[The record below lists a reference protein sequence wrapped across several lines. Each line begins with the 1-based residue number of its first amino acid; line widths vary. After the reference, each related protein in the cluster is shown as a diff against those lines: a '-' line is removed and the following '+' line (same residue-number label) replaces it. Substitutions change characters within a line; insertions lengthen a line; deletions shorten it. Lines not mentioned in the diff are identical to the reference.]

1 MKVNP
6 SSRIRLHVYDNKI
19 MVKQFIK
26 TAQNIGGVI
35 GDKTKEIGG
44 NVGNTAKTVGNTAKN
59 VGNKAKNLGL
69 VIGDKAG
76 DAAKKIGNGAK
87 RTSKTIGDKTFDT
100 AVSIG
105 GVAMKIGDSLQKINL
120 GKLID
125 DLEQKQAFADHLETV
140 NEEIVQEQQRQE
152 LVREAEAR
160 CRATIIHHLHE
171 FLVKFPL
178 ATYEEWISDLHPD
191 NVTPTKQKQVQE
203 KEEEIDHRFYVVDSD
218 HRIIWNGLM
227 EELRD
232 GSGGDNNAEEDHYS
246 NRMVPARSLSD
257 L

>member
-1 MKVNP
+1 
-6 SSRIRLHVYDNKI
+6 
-19 MVKQFIK
+19 MVKQIIE
-26 TAQNIGGVI
+26 TAKNIGGAI

-44 NVGNTAKTVGNTAKN
+44 TVGNTAK
-59 VGNKAKNLGL
+59 ALGG

-76 DAAKKIGNGAK
+76 DAAKAIGNGAK
-87 RTSKTIGDKTFDT
+87 RTTKTIGDKTLDT
-100 AVSIG
+100 ALSIG
-105 GVAMKIGDSLQKINL
+105 GAAMKIGDSLQKINL

-125 DLEQKQAFADHLETV
+125 DLEQKQAFVDHLEHV
-140 NEEIVQEQQRQE
+140 NQEIVQEQQRKE

-191 NVTPTKQKQVQE
+191 NVTPTKTNVEQKE
-203 KEEEIDHRFYVVDSD
+203 HTIDHRFYVVDSD

-227 EELRD
+227 EELK
-232 GSGGDNNAEEDHYS
+232 GGQDSAEDDHYS
-246 NRMVPARSLSD
+246 NRMVPVKSLLSP
-257 L
+257 